1 MQEELWEGDMGEFE
15 FELVLKTLA
24 RLSKAVP
31 WGRSPLGENE
41 LELTCTGEGPSSWF
55 SCLCFQLSE
64 EAFLQRHQYHCV

>member
-1 MQEELWEGDMGEFE
+1 MGEFE

-31 WGRSPLGENE
+31 WGRSPLRENE

-55 SCLCFQLSE
+55 SRLSFQLSGE
-64 EAFLQRHQYHCV
+64 GLLQRHQYHYV